1 MRRLLKAIGTIAVVF
16 LVVAQFVRI
25 NRTNPPVES
34 DVPAPA
40 DVKVALRD
48 ACYDC
53 HSNETTWPWYSH
65 IAPVSWLLAYDVSE
79 GREELNF
86 STWQRYDPAK
96 QQKKL
101 KETIETLNN
110 GEMPPW
116 YYSMMHRTARL
127 ADKDR
132 QAIVAW
138 ATQGAASEAGVGG
151 HTKSADVRSQ
161 IDDPAN

>member
-1 MRRLLKAIGTIAVVF
+1 MRRLLRAIGIIAVVF
-16 LVVAQFVRI
+16 LVVAQFVKI
-25 NRTNPPVES
+25 TRTNPPVES

-40 DVKVALRD
+40 DVKVALRG

-65 IAPVSWLLAYDVSE
+65 VAPVSWLLAYDVSE

-86 STWQRYDPAK
+86 STWQRYDAAK

-101 KETIETLNN
+101 KETIETLHE

-116 YYSMMHRTARL
+116 YYSILHPAARL

-132 QAIVAW
+132 QAIVTW
-138 ATQGAASEAGVGG
+138 ASQGGANASGFRANPEFVR
-151 HTKSADVRSQ
+151 RSQ
-161 IDDPAN
+161 AD

>member
-1 MRRLLKAIGTIAVVF
+1 MRGMLRAIGVIAVVF
-16 LVVAQFVRI
+16 TIVAQFVRI
-25 NRTNPPVES
+25 TRTNPPVES

-40 DVKVALRD
+40 DVKAALRV

-65 IAPVSWLLAYDVSE
+65 VAPASWLLAHDVSE

-86 STWQRYDPAK
+86 STWQRYDAAK

-101 KETIETLNN
+101 KETIETLND
-110 GEMPPW
+110 GKMPPW
-116 YYSMMHRTARL
+116 YYSMMHPTARL

-132 QAIVAW
+132 QAMIAW
-138 ATQGAASEAGVGG
+138 ANQGTGGASGAAA
-151 HTKSADVRSQ
+151 KSAPGSHTDA
-161 IDDPAN
+161 D